1 MFNNNMLIKCFSLS
15 EFHLISAKIH
25 ILFLIN
31 LNKRGIFW
39 GKRTFILEIG
49 CFGLQS
55 ATNKHKNPCLKNSCR
70 SAVIANADEVSG
82 LGEGVPGDV
91 EPAIAR

>member
-15 EFHLISAKIH
+15 EFHLIGAKIH

-31 LNKRGIFW
+31 LKKKRNFW

-55 ATNKHKNPCLKNSCR
+55 ATNKHKNPCLKNIGPTAMRAGS
-70 SAVIANADEVSG
+70 SSIWQ
-82 LGEGVPGDV
+82 P
-91 EPAIAR
+91 